1 MQNNSNSESNNKS
14 NSNSKVMTP
23 KERVFKRLK
32 GEDVDKIPNLNI
44 VMTFAANFIKIPYK
58 KYVTD
63 YRYLAEGNIACCE
76 KFGIDMVSAISDP
89 YRESQG
95 FGANIIF
102 PDDDV
107 PKCTDYFIKDYSD
120 IKKLKIKSAIN
131 SERANDRI
139 EAIKLYKKEVGQKYP
154 ILGWVEGAFAESADL
169 MGVSKLMIDI
179 YDSPDF
185 VKDLLEICTRQAILF
200 SEEQINAGADFIGIG
215 DAVASLI
222 SPSVYKDLVLPC
234 EQRVI
239 NAIHDKGA
247 KAKLHICGNI
257 SSILDLLPQTGADI
271 VDIDWMVNF
280 KTANE
285 IFKGKCCACGNFDP
299 VSVMLQGDL
308 ADIERAVASCI
319 NEGNSTTFIAAGC
332 EVPKMT
338 PYENMVK
345 VDLTL
350 KEMGYK

>member
-1 MQNNSNSESNNKS
+1 MQNNSNSGNNNK
-14 NSNSKVMTP
+14 NGSKLMTP
-23 KERVFKRLK
+23 KERVFNRLK

-44 VMTFAANFIKIPYK
+44 VMTFAANFIKVPYK

-63 YRYLAEGNIACCE
+63 YRYLVEGNIACCE

-89 YRESQG
+89 YREAQG

-107 PKCTDYFIKDYSD
+107 PKCTDFFIKDYPD
-120 IKKLKIKSAIN
+120 IKRLNVTSAIN

-139 EAIKLYKKEVGQKYP
+139 EAIKLYKKEVGQNYP

-169 MGVSKLMIDI
+169 MGVSKMMIDI
-179 YDSPDF
+179 YDKPDF
-185 VKDLLEICTRQAILF
+185 IKDLLEICTRQAILF

-215 DAVASLI
+215 DAVASLVG
-222 SPSVYKDLVLPC
+222 PSVYKDFVLPY
-234 EQRVI
+234 EQRII
-239 NAIHDKGA
+239 NAIHDIGA

-257 SSILDLLPQTGADI
+257 SSILDLLPLTGADM

-285 IFKGKCCACGNFDP
+285 VFKEKCCACGNFDP
-299 VSVMLQGDL
+299 VRVMLQGD
-308 ADIERAVASCI
+308 AEDIKRAVISCV

-338 PYENMVK
+338 PVENMIK
-345 VDLTL
+345 VDLSL
-350 KEMGYK
+350 KGMGCK

>member
-1 MQNNSNSESNNKS
+1 
-14 NSNSKVMTP
+14 
-23 KERVFKRLK
+23 
-32 GEDVDKIPNLNI
+32 
-44 VMTFAANFIKIPYK
+44 
-58 KYVTD
+58 
-63 YRYLAEGNIACCE
+63 
-76 KFGIDMVSAISDP
+76 MVSAISDP
-89 YRESQG
+89 FREAHG

-120 IKKLKIKSAIN
+120 IKKLKINSAMN
-131 SERANDRI
+131 CERMKDRI
-139 EAIKLYKKEVGQKYP
+139 EAIKLYKKEVGGKYP

-169 MGVSKLMIDI
+169 RGLSKMMIDI
-179 YDSPDF
+179 YDAPEF
-185 VKDLLEICTRQAILF
+185 IKDLLEICTRQAILF

-215 DAVASLI
+215 DAAASLI
-222 SPSVYKDLVLPC
+222 SPSFYKGLVLPY
-234 EQRVI
+234 EQRII

-257 SSILDLLPQTGADI
+257 SSILDFLPLTGADI

-285 IFKGKCCACGNFDP
+285 VFKGKCCACGNFDP
-299 VSVMLQGDL
+299 VSVMLQGNTD
-308 ADIERAVASCI
+308 DIKRAVISCI

-332 EVPKMT
+332 EIPKMT
-338 PYENMVK
+338 PFENMIK
-345 VDLTL
+345 VDLTI